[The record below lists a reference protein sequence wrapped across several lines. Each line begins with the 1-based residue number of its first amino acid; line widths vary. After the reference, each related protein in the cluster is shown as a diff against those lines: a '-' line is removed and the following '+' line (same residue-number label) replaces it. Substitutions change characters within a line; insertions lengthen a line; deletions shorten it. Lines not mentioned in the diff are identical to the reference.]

1 MEQPER
7 SNKKKRQ
14 YNAVEGVYLSELLRK
29 QVPAFCIFSSD
40 RNKQTTKQTPPK
52 HKSKM
57 PVPKRRRTSKALT
70 ISGLSEQLYKLMD
83 LNVIFQKSK
92 TLLLYGFT
100 PLVVFVGLQIEPR
113 PSLLDLFN
121 IWE

>member
-1 MEQPER
+1 
-7 SNKKKRQ
+7 
-14 YNAVEGVYLSELLRK
+14 
-29 QVPAFCIFSSD
+29 
-40 RNKQTTKQTPPK
+40 
-52 HKSKM
+52 M

-70 ISGLSEQLYKLMD
+70 IAGLSEQLYKLMD